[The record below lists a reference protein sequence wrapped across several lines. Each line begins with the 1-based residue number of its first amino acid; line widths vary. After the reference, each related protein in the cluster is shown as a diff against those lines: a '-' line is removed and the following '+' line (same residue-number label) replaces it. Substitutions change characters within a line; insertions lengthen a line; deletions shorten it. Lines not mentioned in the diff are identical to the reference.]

1 MNQIES
7 AADISPALPVDAATI
22 EAELARIWREAHL
35 ALGDG
40 TRNLKIALSNLLVL
54 TPPTRRADA
63 DRIIRQYAFKR
74 PSRVI
79 EIVVNNEMTEP
90 PHAHIAASCNLSAG
104 LREKLCWEKI
114 TVEAKST
121 DMNGLIGLVRSLLL
135 GGEIP
140 LVVVDLYGLKR
151 EVDLRQR
158 IYRLADFIFVDGRGR
173 FHNLL
178 PPPGS
183 FDDQMIY
190 GFDWVS
196 VDAMREAVRSQ
207 FDSPQILTRLAGLK
221 RISLT
226 SGPTAN
232 GPSSSALLLAG
243 WVVASLD
250 LEIESVVGHEI
261 WLTTKAGERVALEF
275 TVDNAESESD
285 LSLVLHFKNAEESL
299 SFKRYPNGVEIAHGG
314 RLYCHAPRKPFDAAA
329 FVVEQSSKD
338 RYRSSY
344 AASYRAAEA
353 LYNRLQGLAGRR
365 AMIVLSDTNR
375 LARVTSRLFY
385 RLAIRTLAYQQK
397 FYVALAGGT
406 TPKMVY
412 REIVA
417 SPYVN
422 AVDWDQVYFF
432 FGDERAVGPD
442 HSDSNYKLAYDY
454 LLGPLGIK
462 PHNVFRIEGENHA
475 YKQVCKNY
483 AETIMSILPKNHL
496 GRPRFDLIF
505 LGVGEDGHTA
515 SLFPEIEF
523 EKLNQDYLIVH
534 QFFRKLEQHRISFNL
549 SLINSAAHIFFVVSG
564 EQKAAALQ
572 SVFFPERSAVV
583 PAARVRP
590 DDGRVLWLVDDA
602 ATAQLSGTTLPF
614 EVSRW

>member
-1 MNQIES
+1 MNQTGTS
-7 AADISPALPVDAATI
+7 AEISPALPLDAATI
-22 EAELARIWREAHL
+22 ESELTRIWREAHQ
-35 ALGDG
+35 ATGDD

-54 TPPTRRADA
+54 TPSARRTDA
-63 DRIIRQYAFKR
+63 EKIIQQYAFHR

-79 EIVVNNEMTEP
+79 EIVVNNEMAEF

-121 DMNGLIGLVRSLLL
+121 DMNGLIGLVRSLLS

-173 FHNLL
+173 FLNLL

-190 GFDWVS
+190 GFDWVAIDS
-196 VDAMREAVRSQ
+196 MREAVRTQ
-207 FDSPQILTRLAGLK
+207 FDSPQILARLA
-221 RISLT
+221 SLRRVIVT
-226 SGPTAN
+226 SGATAN
-232 GPSSSALLLAG
+232 GPSSAALLLGG
-243 WVVASLD
+243 WIVSSLD
-250 LEIESVVGHEI
+250 LEIETVIGPEI
-261 WLTTKAGERVALEF
+261 WLVTRSGERVALVFADRGNNTE
-275 TVDNAESESD
+275 NG
-285 LSLVLHFKNAEESL
+285 LSLTFHFKNVQDTIV
-299 SFKRYPNGVEIAHGG
+299 FKKYPNGVEISHGG
-314 RLYCHAPRKPFDAAA
+314 ELFCHAPQRPFDDAA
-329 FVVEQSSKD
+329 FVVEQSSKN

-353 LYNRLQGLAGRR
+353 LYNHLQGLAGRR
-365 AMIVLSDTNR
+365 AMIVVDDAVR

-385 RLAIRTLAYQQK
+385 RLVIHTLAYQSR

-412 REIVA
+412 REIVS
-417 SPYVN
+417 SPYVK
-422 AVDWDQVYFF
+422 AVDWNQVYFF

-442 HSDSNYKLAYDY
+442 HPDSNYKLACDY
-454 LLGPLGIK
+454 LLSPLDIS
-462 PHNVFRIEGENHA
+462 PHNVFRIEGENRI
-475 YKQVCKNY
+475 YRETCISY
-483 AETIMSILPKNHL
+483 AETITALLPKNHL
-496 GRPRFDLIF
+496 DRPRFDLIF

-515 SLFPEIEF
+515 SLFPEFEF
-523 EKLNQDYLIVH
+523 EKVNPDFLLVH
-534 QFFRKLEQHRISFNL
+534 QYVRRLGQHRISFSL
-549 SLINSAAHIFFVVSG
+549 SLINSAAYIFFVVSG
-564 EQKAAALQ
+564 EQKASALR
-572 SVFFPERSAVV
+572 SVFFPEPGTVV

-602 ATAQLSGTTLPF
+602 ATAQLSGTVLPF